1 MMIPYDAVM
10 STLELSCFNNHP
22 HSMTYALGLDSRAAQ
37 VVIRNIKRIAASG
50 RSIVCTIHQP
60 SSVIFSSFDSLLLL
74 QRGGQTVFFG
84 QLGEN
89 CSELIRYFDGAQVV
103 VPFKQTVNPA
113 TWMLEV
119 IGAGTAASQ
128 STVEFA
134 SHYNDSELCAVN
146 DSYTNALCSTSD
158 GSSRDEEDGQLQF
171 KNLRTTHIES
181 GDSKY
186 NTTLTEQL
194 YWLFNRAFR
203 SYWRSPSYNI
213 TRFGINVVIA
223 LIFASAYSNQTYF
236 TDVNVISRSAVIY
249 ITVFFCGVVGMQNVL
264 PVAFADRPAFYRE
277 QQSEMYSVILYSI
290 VYFLVEIPYVT
301 LASLSFTLPFFY
313 IVGFQHVGNATAK
326 FFWYWLF
333 QGLFTFVMVYFG
345 QLFAALCPSQQSAQ
359 GNQSPIKSSQIEH

>member
-1 MMIPYDAVM
+1 M
-10 STLELSCFNNHP
+10 
-22 HSMTYALGLDSRAAQ
+22 
-37 VVIRNIKRIAASG
+37 
-50 RSIVCTIHQP
+50 
-60 SSVIFSSFDSLLLL
+60 
-74 QRGGQTVFFG
+74 FFG
-84 QLGEN
+84 QLGEK
-89 CSELIRYFDGAQVV
+89 CSELIRYFDSAQDV

-146 DSYTNALCSTSD
+146 NSYTNALCSTSD
-158 GSSRDEEDGQLQF
+158 GSSRDEAESQLQF
-171 KNLRTTHIES
+171 KKSLTPHTEKNGE
-181 GDSKY
+181 SKY

-359 GNQSPIKSSQIEH
+359 GTFLSTFEMFVLICTDTSVGSKKIAPLCLFLQ

>member
-1 MMIPYDAVM
+1 M
-10 STLELSCFNNHP
+10 
-22 HSMTYALGLDSRAAQ
+22 
-37 VVIRNIKRIAASG
+37 IRNIKRVAASG

-60 SSVIFSSFDSLLLL
+60 SAIIFSSFDSLLLL

-84 QLGEN
+84 QLGQH
-89 CSELIRYFDGAQVV
+89 CSELTKFFLSATDE
-103 VPFKQTVNPA
+103 VPYRQNTNPA

-119 IGAGTAASQ
+119 IGAGTSGAQ
-128 STVEFA
+128 SSVDFA
-134 SHYNDSELCAVN
+134 LFYNDSELNAVN
-146 DSYTNALCSTSD
+146 LSHTNILCITSD
-158 GSSRDEEDGQLQF
+158 GSS
-171 KNLRTTHIES
+171 
-181 GDSKY
+181 GDDLEMQNSSFIVSKSQRYAGSKEKY
-186 NTTLTEQL
+186 NTTFNEQL
-194 YWLFNRAFR
+194 YWLFKRATR

-213 TRFGINVVIA
+213 TRFAINVVIA
-223 LIFASAYSNQTYF
+223 LIFASAYSDQTYN

-277 QQSEMYSVILYSI
+277 QQSEMYSVILYSF
-290 VYFLVEIPYVT
+290 VYFLVEVPYIT

-345 QLFAALCPSQQSAQ
+345 QLFAALVPTPQSAQ
-359 GNQSPIKSSQIEH
+359 GTYLYTALAMT